1 MVVGA
6 GEQAVMSLVDRLET
20 ISAGIFS
27 ALDRLRDNVETLYA
41 DAPDHK
47 PKAADLARLRTGMIG
62 NLGKEGGL
70 VVGSGYIAAP
80 DMLRDRSLW
89 IEWWTSERDGRPS
102 RLVVDLDP
110 TSTEFLDYT
119 RQTWFVVPRDEGHRH
134 ITGPYVDYV
143 CTDEYTVTFTVP
155 AYLGGTFLGV
165 VGSDIYVNDFE
176 FAVLPQL
183 RALGSRAAIV
193 NAQGRVIVSTS
204 IRQATGSLVRDP
216 DVAAMW
222 PASERGESR
231 SGAHRLQRCADLP
244 IALLTQEP

>member
-6 GEQAVMSLVDRLET
+6 GEQAVMSLVDRLESL
-20 ISAGIFS
+20 SAGVFS
-27 ALDRLRDNVETLYA
+27 ALDRLRDNVERLYA
-41 DAPDHK
+41 HAPGHR
-47 PKAADLARLRTGMIG
+47 PKVADLASLRPGIID
-62 NLGKEGGL
+62 NLGKEDGL

-80 DMLRDRSLW
+80 DTLHDRSLW
-89 IEWWTSERDGRPS
+89 IEWWTCERDGRPS
-102 RLVVDLDP
+102 RLIVDLDP

-119 RQTWFVVPRDEGHRH
+119 RQTWFMVPREEGHRH

-143 CTDEYTVTFTVP
+143 CTDEYTVTFTIP
-155 AYLGGTFLGV
+155 AYLGGRFLGV
-165 VGSDIYVNDFE
+165 VGSDIFVNDFE

-193 NAQGRVIVSTS
+193 NAQGRVVVSSS

-222 PASERGESR
+222 PAAERGESR
-231 SGAHRLQRCADLP
+231 KDGFRLQRCGDLP
-244 IALLTQEP
+244 IGLLTQE